1 MTVVIIALTAVMVAA
16 YTMIARRFAGVIAG
30 QPLPV
35 AIAGR
40 VSGMIRPAATAA
52 ISTTITATVAT
63 TISTAVPTTSAAAT
77 ATATTASATTTL
89 FRNG

>member
-16 YTMIARRFAGVIAG
+16 YPMIARRSAGVIAG

-52 ISTTITATVAT
+52 VSTTITATVAT

-77 ATATTASATTTL
+77 ASATSATL

>member
-16 YTMIARRFAGVIAG
+16 YTMIARRFAGMIAG

-52 ISTTITATVAT
+52 ISTTI
-63 TISTAVPTTSAAAT
+63 STAVPTTSAAASASAS
-77 ATATTASATTTL
+77 ATSATTTL

>member
-16 YTMIARRFAGVIAG
+16 YTMIARRFAGMIAG

-52 ISTTITATVAT
+52 VSTTITATVAT

-77 ATATTASATTTL
+77 ASASSATTTL

>member
-16 YTMIARRFAGVIAG
+16 YTMIARRFAGMIAG

-63 TISTAVPTTSAAAT
+63 TASASASAT
-77 ATATTASATTTL
+77 SATTTL